1 MPTIAFY
8 PTDFGIIEIHAT
20 TKAVTYVKF
29 VSSDTDLSNS
39 QPNEISERA
48 IAQIREYFAGN
59 RTNFN
64 IPLAP
69 QGTDFQQQVWKTLC
83 NIPYG
88 ETRTYKQI
96 AQAIGNPKAVRAV
109 GMANNKNP
117 IAILIPCH
125 RVIGSNGKLVGYAG
139 GLDIKKRLL
148 NLERRDKE
156 LQFLLM

>member
-1 MPTIAFY
+1 MPTTALY

-20 TKAVTYVKF
+20 TKAVTNVKF
-29 VSSDTDLSNS
+29 VSSDADLSNS
-39 QPNEISERA
+39 QTNEISEQA

-59 RTNFN
+59 RTNFD

-69 QGTDFQQQVWKTLC
+69 EGTDFQQQVWNALR

-139 GLDIKKRLL
+139 GLDIKKQLL

-156 LQFLLM
+156 LQLLF